1 MRRATRR
8 EFIAASST
16 LAGAAAFGWPN
27 RLFAQA
33 KAAETAEAGGAAK
46 MAIARWSE
54 QGDAPAKLAYKLTEE
69 CFKAIGGMGRF
80 VSKGDNVWVKP
91 NIGWNRKPAYAA
103 NTHPDVVA
111 ALVDMCKQAGAK
123 TVYVGDNTCNRAD
136 QCYESSGIADAAK
149 RAGAEVRF
157 LDKSR
162 FRKMDIGGEKVKE
175 HPVFPAIVECDLVIS
190 VPVCKHHGSTGVSLA
205 MKNFMGVIEDRGAFH
220 QDLPTTIADLTRFM
234 KPQISVL
241 DATRMLMAHG
251 PVGGNLDDVKFG
263 HAVAASTDIV
273 ALDAYGSEL
282 LGRKPADISTVTK
295 GQAYELGTLDYKS
308 LQPREVT
315 V

>member
-1 MRRATRR
+1 MQRSTRR
-8 EFIAASST
+8 EFIAATSAI
-16 LAGAAAFGWPN
+16 AGAAAVGWPN

-33 KAAETAEAGGAAK
+33 KDTADAAGADPIK
-46 MAIARWSE
+46 MAIARWSTE
-54 QGDAPAKLAYKLTEE
+54 GDAPDRLAYQLTAKCIE
-69 CFKAIGGMGRF
+69 AIGGMQRF
-80 VSKGDNVWVKP
+80 VSKGDTVWVKP

-111 ALVDMCKQAGAK
+111 ALIDLCQQAGAK

-136 QCYESSGIADAAK
+136 QCYENSGIADAAK
-149 RAGAEVRF
+149 RSGAEVRF
-157 LDKSR
+157 LDRSR
-162 FRKMDIGGEKVKE
+162 FRKMDLKGERVKE

-205 MKNFMGVIEDRGAFH
+205 MKNYMGVIEDRGAFH

-234 KPQISVL
+234 QPTISVI
-241 DATRMLMAHG
+241 DATRMLMANG

-273 ALDAYGSEL
+273 ALDAFGAEL
-282 LGRKPADISTVTK
+282 LGRQPADIGHITK
-295 GQAYELGTLDYKS
+295 AQSYELGTYDYQRLK
-308 LQPREVT
+308 PREVM